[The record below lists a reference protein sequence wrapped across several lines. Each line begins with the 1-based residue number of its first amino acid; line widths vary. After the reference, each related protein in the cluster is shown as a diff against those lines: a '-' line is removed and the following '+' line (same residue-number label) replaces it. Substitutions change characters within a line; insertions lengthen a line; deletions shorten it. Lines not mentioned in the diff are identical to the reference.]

1 VSFRGRLVLAYLALL
16 ALTLAAFGVGVYAY
30 VDTRLHRDLVNGF
43 EAQAKQYA
51 QLVSGPGGYAYVW
64 GIKQRLED
72 APRRLPSL
80 YYTVDARH
88 LPLETKY
95 FKNVS
100 VNSPGLT
107 DDALPA
113 VPADGKAHI
122 VKAESNRLGRPL
134 AVYRLS
140 IRATAGGT
148 VILAPQQAKP
158 RKPTKPGERPL
169 VTDAD
174 TLAVNATDRYQ
185 GSFTLARD
193 LRDLEASLSLL
204 RKILVAG
211 GLTVLVIG
219 ALMSWALAAGLL
231 RPLGRMRAA
240 AQRIGDEREF
250 TSRLPD
256 DDRRDEVSRLSKSF
270 NQMLAELEQSH
281 DDLKTTLDA
290 QRRFVA
296 DASHELR
303 TPMTA
308 IRTNLEFLARV
319 PGARE
324 EDRNAALHDVLA
336 EMRRMEALV
345 GDLLA
350 LARLEATAVGPVRR
364 AVRLDHLLAD
374 IHRDASR
381 LAPSGVEVRLEPA
394 RLPHVWVSGDRD
406 DLRRAVWNLV
416 DNALKYTIAGHIE
429 LRLAVG
435 DGMAELEVRD
445 SGIGIAEA
453 DQRHVFDRFWRSQR
467 TRGMT
472 GSGLGLAI
480 TKWVAQA
487 HGGSVLVDSVLGEG
501 SVFTLRL
508 PATAVRRSA
517 RQPRTPARQ
526 PASSAHS

>member
-30 VDTRLHRDLVNGF
+30 VDTRLHRDLVNAF

-51 QLVSGPGGYAYVW
+51 RLVGGPSGYADVW
-64 GIKQRLED
+64 RIKQRLEFE
-72 APRRLPSL
+72 PRRLPSL

-88 LPLETKY
+88 LPEETKD

-240 AQRIGDEREF
+240 AQRIGDERDF

-336 EMRRMEALV
+336 EMRRMEALF

-381 LAPSGVEVRLEPA
+381 LAPSEVEVRLEPA

-429 LRLAVG
+429 LRLTVG
-435 DGMAELEVRD
+435 DGLAELEVRD
-445 SGIGIAEA
+445 SGMGIAET

-501 SVFTLRL
+501 SVFTLQL

-517 RQPRTPARQ
+517 RLPRTPARQ

>member
-30 VDTRLHRDLVNGF
+30 VDTRLHRDLVNAF

-51 QLVSGPGGYAYVW
+51 RLVGGPSGYADVW
-64 GIKQRLED
+64 RIKQRLEFE
-72 APRRLPSL
+72 PRRLPSL

-88 LPLETKY
+88 LPEETKD

-107 DDALPA
+107 DDALPT

-122 VKAESNRLGRPL
+122 VKAESNGLGRPL
-134 AVYRLS
+134 AVYRLN
-140 IRATAGGT
+140 IKATAGNA
-148 VILAPQQAKP
+148 VILVPQRA
-158 RKPTKPGERPL
+158 RTRPGQRPL
-169 VTDAD
+169 ATDAPTLKVNPGD
-174 TLAVNATDRYQ
+174 TYK
-185 GSFTLARD
+185 GSLTLARD

-240 AQRIGDEREF
+240 AQRIGDERDF
-250 TSRLPD
+250 ASRLPD

-324 EDRNAALHDVLA
+324 EDRSAALHDVLA

-429 LRLAVG
+429 LRLTVG
-435 DGMAELEVRD
+435 DGLAELEVRD
-445 SGIGIAEA
+445 SGMGIAET

-501 SVFTLRL
+501 SVFTLQL

-517 RQPRTPARQ
+517 RLPRTPARQ

>member
-16 ALTLAAFGVGVYAY
+16 ALTLTAFGVGVYAY
-30 VDTRLHRDLVNGF
+30 VDTRLHRDLVTAF

-51 QLVSGPGGYAYVW
+51 RLVGGPTGYADVW
-64 GIKQRLED
+64 KIKLRLED
-72 APRRLPSL
+72 EPRRLPSL

-88 LPLETKY
+88 LPQETKD

-107 DDALPA
+107 DHALPT
-113 VPADGKAHI
+113 VPADGKAHL
-122 VKAESNRLGRPL
+122 VKAESNGLGRPL
-134 AVYRLS
+134 AVYRLN
-140 IRATAGGT
+140 IKATAGNA
-148 VILAPQQAKP
+148 VILVPQRA
-158 RKPTKPGERPL
+158 RTGPGQRPL
-169 VTDAD
+169 ATDAPTLKVNPGD
-174 TLAVNATDRYQ
+174 TYQ
-185 GSFTLARD
+185 GTLTLARD

-240 AQRIGDEREF
+240 VQRIGDERDF
-250 TSRLPD
+250 ASRLPD
-256 DDRRDEVSRLSKSF
+256 DDRRDEISRLSKSF

-324 EDRNAALHDVLA
+324 EDRSAALHDVLA

-381 LAPSGVEVRLEPA
+381 LALSGVEVRLEPA

-429 LRLAVG
+429 LRLTVG

-445 SGIGIAEA
+445 SGMGIAEA

-508 PATAVRRSA
+508 PATAVRRPA
-517 RQPRTPARQ
+517 RRLRTPARQ
-526 PASSAHS
+526 PAALRTFLSRP

>member
-16 ALTLAAFGVGVYAY
+16 ALTLAAFGVGVYTY

-72 APRRLPSL
+72 EPRRLPSL

-88 LPLETKY
+88 LPEETKY

-107 DDALPA
+107 DDALPT

-122 VKAESNRLGRPL
+122 VKAESNGLGRPL

-140 IRATAGGT
+140 IKATAGGT

-158 RKPTKPGERPL
+158 RKPAKPGERPL

-240 AQRIGDEREF
+240 AQRIGDERDF
-250 TSRLPD
+250 ASRLPD

-324 EDRNAALHDVLA
+324 EDRSAALHDVLA

-429 LRLAVG
+429 LRLTVG
-435 DGMAELEVRD
+435 DDMAELEVRD
-445 SGIGIAEA
+445 SGMGIAEA

-467 TRGMT
+467 IRGMT

>member
-30 VDTRLHRDLVNGF
+30 VDTRLHRDLVTAF

-51 QLVSGPGGYAYVW
+51 RLVGGPSDYGNVW
-64 GIKQRLED
+64 RIKQNLED
-72 APRRLPSL
+72 EPRRVPSL

-88 LPLETKY
+88 LPVETKD

-107 DDALPA
+107 DDALPT

-122 VKAESNRLGRPL
+122 VRAEGNGLGRPL
-134 AVYRLS
+134 AVYRLN
-140 IRATAGGT
+140 IKATAGNA
-148 VILAPQQAKP
+148 VILVPQQRA
-158 RKPTKPGERPL
+158 RTGPGQRPL
-169 VTDAD
+169 ATDAL
-174 TLAVNATDRYQ
+174 TLKVNPGDSYK
-185 GSFTLARD
+185 GSLTLARD

-240 AQRIGDEREF
+240 AQRIGDERDF
-250 TSRLPD
+250 ASRLPD

-270 NQMLAELEQSH
+270 NQMLTELEQSH

-324 EDRNAALHDVLA
+324 EDRSAALHDVLA

-416 DNALKYTIAGHIE
+416 ENALKYTIAGHIE
-429 LRLAVG
+429 LRLTVG

-445 SGIGIAEA
+445 SGMGIAEA

-487 HGGSVLVDSVLGEG
+487 HGGSVQVDSVLGEG

-508 PATAVRRSA
+508 PGTSVRRPA
-517 RQPRTPARQ
+517 RRPRTPARQ

>member
-30 VDTRLHRDLVNGF
+30 VDTRLHRDLVNAF

-51 QLVSGPGGYAYVW
+51 RLVGGPSGYADVW
-64 GIKQRLED
+64 RIKQRLEFE
-72 APRRLPSL
+72 PRRLPSL

-88 LPLETKY
+88 LPEETKD

-107 DDALPA
+107 DDALPT

-122 VKAESNRLGRPL
+122 VKAESNGLGRPL
-134 AVYRLS
+134 AVYRLN
-140 IRATAGGT
+140 IKATAGNA
-148 VILAPQQAKP
+148 VILVPQRA
-158 RKPTKPGERPL
+158 RTRPGQRPL
-169 VTDAD
+169 ATDAPTLKVNPGD
-174 TLAVNATDRYQ
+174 TYK
-185 GSFTLARD
+185 GSLTLARD

-240 AQRIGDEREF
+240 AQRIGDERDF
-250 TSRLPD
+250 ASRLPD

-324 EDRNAALHDVLA
+324 EDRSAALHDVLA

-381 LAPSGVEVRLEPA
+381 LAPSEVEVRLEPA

-501 SVFTLRL
+501 SVFTLQL

-517 RQPRTPARQ
+517 RLPRTPARQ

>member
-16 ALTLAAFGVGVYAY
+16 ALTLAAFGVGVYTY

-72 APRRLPSL
+72 EPRRLPSL

-88 LPLETKY
+88 LPQETKY

-122 VKAESNRLGRPL
+122 VKAESNGLGRPL

-140 IRATAGGT
+140 IKATAGGT

-240 AQRIGDEREF
+240 AQRIGDERDF
-250 TSRLPD
+250 ASRLPD

-281 DDLKTTLDA
+281 DGLKTTLDA

-324 EDRNAALHDVLA
+324 EDRSAALHDVLT

-394 RLPHVWVSGDRD
+394 RLPHVWVSADRD

-416 DNALKYTIAGHIE
+416 DNALKYTTAGHIE

-487 HGGSVLVDSVLGEG
+487 HGGSVLVDAVLGQG

-508 PATAVRRSA
+508 PATGVRRSA
-517 RQPRTPARQ
+517 RRPRARQ

>member
-30 VDTRLHRDLVNGF
+30 VDTRLHRDLVNAF

-51 QLVSGPGGYAYVW
+51 RLVGGPSGYADVW
-64 GIKQRLED
+64 RIKQRLEFE
-72 APRRLPSL
+72 PRRLPSL

-88 LPLETKY
+88 LPEETKD

-134 AVYRLS
+134 AVYRLN
-140 IRATAGGT
+140 IKATAGNA
-148 VILAPQQAKP
+148 VILVPQRA
-158 RKPTKPGERPL
+158 RTRPGQRPL
-169 VTDAD
+169 ATDAPTLKVNPGD
-174 TLAVNATDRYQ
+174 TYK
-185 GSFTLARD
+185 GSLTLARD

-240 AQRIGDEREF
+240 AQRIGDERDF
-250 TSRLPD
+250 ASRLPD

-350 LARLEATAVGPVRR
+350 LARLEATAVGPVGR

-381 LAPSGVEVRLEPA
+381 LAPSEVEVRLEPA

>member
-1 VSFRGRLVLAYLALL
+1 MSFRGRLVLAYLALL
-16 ALTLAAFGVGVYAY
+16 ALTLAAFGVAVYAY
-30 VDTRLHRDLVNGF
+30 VDTRLHRDLVNAF

-51 QLVSGPGGYAYVW
+51 RLVGGPSGYSNVW
-64 GIKQRLED
+64 RIKQNLED
-72 APRRLPSL
+72 EPRRLPSL

-88 LPLETKY
+88 LPEETKD

-100 VNSPGLT
+100 VTSPGLT
-107 DDALPA
+107 DDALPT
-113 VPADGKAHI
+113 VPADGKAHL
-122 VKAESNRLGRPL
+122 VKAESNGLGRPL
-134 AVYRLS
+134 AVYRLT
-140 IRATAGGT
+140 IKAKAGNA
-148 VILAPQQAKP
+148 VILVPQQTRP
-158 RKPTKPGERPL
+158 RSTGPGQRPSA
-169 VTDAD
+169 TDGP
-174 TLAVNATDRYQ
+174 TLAVNPGDQYQ
-185 GSFTLARD
+185 GSLTLARD

-211 GLTVLVIG
+211 GITVLVIG
-219 ALMSWALAAGLL
+219 ALVSWALAAGLL

-240 AQRIGDEREF
+240 AERIGDERDF
-250 TSRLPD
+250 ASRLPD
-256 DDRRDEVSRLSKSF
+256 DDRRDEISRLSKSF

-290 QRRFVA
+290 QRRFVG

-324 EDRNAALHDVLA
+324 EDRSAALHDILA

-350 LARLEATAVGPVRR
+350 LARMEATAVGAVRR

-381 LAPSGVEVRLEPA
+381 LAPRGVEVRLKPA

-416 DNALKYTIAGHIE
+416 DNALKYTTAGHIE
-429 LRLAVG
+429 LRLTVG

-445 SGIGIAEA
+445 SGIGIAEV

-467 TRGMT
+467 TRGMA

-487 HGGSVLVDSVLGEG
+487 HGGMVLVESVLGEG

-508 PATAVRRSA
+508 PATSARRSVRR
-517 RQPRTPARQ
+517 PRTPARQ
-526 PASSAHS
+526 AASPAHS

>member
-30 VDTRLHRDLVNGF
+30 VDTRLHRDLVTAF

-51 QLVSGPGGYAYVW
+51 RLVGGPSDYGNVW
-64 GIKQRLED
+64 RIKQNLED
-72 APRRLPSL
+72 EPRRVPSL
-80 YYTVDARH
+80 YYSVDARH
-88 LPLETKY
+88 LPEETKD

-107 DDALPA
+107 DDALPT

-122 VKAESNRLGRPL
+122 VRAERNGLGRPL
-134 AVYRLS
+134 AVYRLN
-140 IRATAGGT
+140 IKATAGNA
-148 VILAPQQAKP
+148 VILVPQQRA
-158 RKPTKPGERPL
+158 RTGPGQRPL
-169 VTDAD
+169 ATDALTLKVNPGD
-174 TLAVNATDRYQ
+174 TYQ
-185 GSFTLARD
+185 GSLTLARD

-240 AQRIGDEREF
+240 AQRIGDERDF
-250 TSRLPD
+250 ASRLPD

-270 NQMLAELEQSH
+270 NQMLTELEQSH

-324 EDRNAALHDVLA
+324 EDRSAALHDVLA

-416 DNALKYTIAGHIE
+416 ENALKYTIAGHIE
-429 LRLAVG
+429 LRLTVG

-445 SGIGIAEA
+445 SGMGIAEA

-487 HGGSVLVDSVLGEG
+487 HGGSVQVDSVLGEG

-517 RQPRTPARQ
+517 RRPRTPARQ

>member
-1 VSFRGRLVLAYLALL
+1 MSFRGRLVLAYLALL

-30 VDTRLHRDLVNGF
+30 VDTRLHRDLVSAF

-51 QLVSGPGGYAYVW
+51 RLVGGPSGYSNVW
-64 GIKQRLED
+64 RIKQNLED
-72 APRRLPSL
+72 EPRRLPSL
-80 YYTVDARH
+80 YYAVDARH
-88 LPLETKY
+88 LPQETKD
-95 FKNVS
+95 FKDVS
-100 VNSPGLT
+100 VTSAGLT
-107 DDALPA
+107 DDALPK
-113 VPADGKAHI
+113 VPADGKAHL
-122 VKAESNRLGRPL
+122 VPAKSNALGRPL
-134 AVYRLS
+134 AVYQLS
-140 IRATAGGT
+140 INATAGNT
-148 VILAPQQAKP
+148 VILVRP
-158 RKPTKPGERPL
+158 RTSGPRQRPPA
-169 VTDAD
+169 TDAD
-174 TLAVNATDRYQ
+174 TLAVNPSDKYQ
-185 GSFTLARD
+185 GSLTLARD
-193 LRDLEASLSLL
+193 LRDLEASLSVL

-211 GLTVLVIG
+211 GLTVLLIG
-219 ALMSWALAAGLL
+219 AVVSWALAAGLL

-240 AQRIGDEREF
+240 AQRIGDERDF
-250 TSRLPD
+250 ASRLPD
-256 DDRRDEVSRLSKSF
+256 DDRRDEISRLSKSF

-290 QRRFVA
+290 QRRFVG

-324 EDRNAALHDVLA
+324 EDRSAALHDILA

-350 LARLEATAVGPVRR
+350 LARLEATAVGAVRR

-381 LAPSGVEVRLEPA
+381 LAPRGVEVRLKPA

-416 DNALKYTIAGHIE
+416 DNALKYTTAGHIE

-445 SGIGIAEA
+445 SGIGIAEV

-467 TRGMT
+467 TRGMA

-487 HGGSVLVDSVLGEG
+487 HGGMVLVESVLGEG

-508 PATAVRRSA
+508 PATSARRSVRR
-517 RQPRTPARQ
+517 PRTPARQ
-526 PASSAHS
+526 AASPAHS